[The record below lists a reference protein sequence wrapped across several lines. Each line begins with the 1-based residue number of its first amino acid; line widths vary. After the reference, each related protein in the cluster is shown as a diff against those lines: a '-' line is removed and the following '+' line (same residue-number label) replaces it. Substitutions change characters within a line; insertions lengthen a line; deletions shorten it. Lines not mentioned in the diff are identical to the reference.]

1 LIRAVLV
8 DLGDTLVHLSR
19 PWDDVF
25 QDNLESL
32 YTYLKNAGL
41 RSDFQDFAKTFIREF
56 ERASATSQFYKVEI
70 PIQDIVSR
78 VLRSTKLKNDSG
90 LVQNAIAAFYRP
102 EIDAWQLYPDAVQT
116 LTELRR
122 NGFRLGLISNAKS
135 DYAVRMILEKHDLTQ
150 FFGVIL
156 TSAAV
161 GLRKPRTDIFSK
173 ALAALD
179 TKPSEAV
186 FVGDSLQ
193 ADMLGA
199 RTAGIRSIHVLRKP
213 IEDPRFV
220 RPDVTV
226 NNLNEALD
234 QITSWNG
241 AKVANLP
248 SGTLGPH

>member
-19 PWDDVF
+19 PWDGVF

-32 YTYLKNAGL
+32 YTYLKSAGL
-41 RSDFQDFAKTFIREF
+41 KSDSQDFAKIFIREF
-56 ERASATSQFYKVEI
+56 EKASATSQFYKVEI
-70 PIQDIVSR
+70 PIQNIVSK
-78 VLRSTKLKNDSG
+78 VLRSAKLEHESG
-90 LVQNAIAAFYRP
+90 LVQNAIVAFYRP
-102 EIDAWQLYPDAVQT
+102 EIESWQLYPDTVQT

-122 NGFRLGLISNAKS
+122 NGFRLGLISNSKS
-135 DYAVRMILEKHDLTQ
+135 DYAVRMILERHDLTQ

-156 TSAAV
+156 SSAAV
-161 GLRKPRTDIFSK
+161 GLRKPRSDIFEK

-193 ADMLGA
+193 ADMIGA
-199 RTAGIRSIHVLRKP
+199 RTAGMRSIHILRKP
-213 IEDPRFV
+213 VDHPHFV
-220 RPDVTV
+220 HPDVTV

-241 AKVANLP
+241 GAKVGKLSSAA
-248 SGTLGPH
+248 